1 MIAYVEGREGIIRKR
16 GRRKEGKERGRE
28 REKRRRKDRKERTRK
43 GQRERKGRERNRID
57 EKERGGWRQEE
68 RMVLTVVFSSSQQYV
83 IIHSLVICIYKY
95 GLNIYARH
103 Y

>member
-1 MIAYVEGREGIIRKR
+1 MSKGGTERGDSKKKREEK
-16 GRRKEGKERGRE
+16 GRE

-57 EKERGGWRQEE
+57 ETERGGRRQEE
-68 RMVLTVVFSSSQQYV
+68 RMVLTVVFSLSQQYF
-83 IIHSLVICIYKY
+83 ITHSLVVCIYMY

>member
-1 MIAYVEGREGIIRKR
+1 MSKGGTERGESKKKREEKG
-16 GRRKEGKERGRE
+16 GKERGRV

-43 GQRERKGRERNRID
+43 GQREKKGREKNRID